1 MHRRPTL
8 FALVGTTVL
17 TLAAAA
23 CASGPS
29 PEAIARDQAPA
40 TTTTTVA
47 LAEGVFGIN
56 ISNGAF
62 SPAVLELDIDEFQ
75 IIRWENADDVEY
87 VIVSRDAGAFE
98 SPPIGQGEFFE
109 FDISTLEPGVHRYS
123 MQIGN
128 NRVPGLIDTRPAQ

>member
-1 MHRRPTL
+1 MYRRSIL
-8 FALVGTTVL
+8 LVLAGGAVAS
-17 TLAAAA
+17 LAAVA

-40 TTTTTVA
+40 TTTTTVP
-47 LAEGVFGIN
+47 LPEGIFRIT

-62 SPAVLELDIDEFQ
+62 SPAVLELDITEFQ
-75 IIRWENADDVEY
+75 IVRWENSDDEEY
-87 VIVSRDAGAFE
+87 LIVSRDAGVFE
-98 SPPIGQGEFFE
+98 SPPIGKGEAFE